1 MAEMWICG
9 DCRSTNNARDKRCY
23 RCRVP
28 RATSE
33 LSEATAANQA
43 AAAQE
48 TRTVLAAASR
58 LGVRYRPSWPVALVT
73 GVLILGTTGLDVLR
87 TREAMAVA
95 TGAVA
100 ADPGR
105 VQSAITLGSAYL
117 VGYIASGI
125 FWSLWMALLVANVPA
140 LTARWPSHGP
150 LGAFFALWIP
160 FIGLKRPYSI
170 VKQVTT
176 LLGGGAW
183 AGLLVIA
190 WWVAFLGSFY
200 LPSIVVFLRALDRDD
215 TTVGDALT
223 TGSVTRIGVVII
235 AAILAALVLVTVEY
249 YQRLALERRSDI
261 VLAAEPTQV

>member
-9 DCRSTNNARDKRCY
+9 DCRSTNSARDKRCY

-43 AAAQE
+43 VAAQE

-58 LGVRYRPSWPVALVT
+58 LGVRYRASWPVAVVA
-73 GVLILGTTGLDVLR
+73 GAFILGTTALDVLR

-95 TGAVA
+95 TGTVA
-100 ADPGR
+100 ADPTH
-105 VQSAITLGSAYL
+105 VQGVVTLGTAYL
-117 VGYIASGI
+117 VGYLASGV
-125 FWSLWMALLVANVPA
+125 FWSVWMALLVSNVPA
-140 LTARWPSHGP
+140 LTARWPSHGA
-150 LGAFFALWIP
+150 LGALFALWIP

-176 LLGGGAW
+176 LLGGSAG
-183 AGLLVIA
+183 AGLLIIA
-190 WWVAFLGSFY
+190 WWIAFLGSFY
-200 LPSIVVFLRALDRDD
+200 LPSIVVFLRALSRDD
-215 TTVGDALT
+215 KTLGDALN
-223 TGSVTRIGVVII
+223 TGSVTRIVVVIV

-249 YQRLALERRSDI
+249 EQRLALERRSQV
-261 VLAAEPTQV
+261 VLGPEQTRA